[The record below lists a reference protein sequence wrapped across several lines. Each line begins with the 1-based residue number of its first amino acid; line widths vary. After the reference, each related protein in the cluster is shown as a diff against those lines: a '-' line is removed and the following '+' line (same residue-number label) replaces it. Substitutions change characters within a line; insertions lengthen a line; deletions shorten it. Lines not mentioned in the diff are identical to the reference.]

1 MGSRVTVDSLARG
14 GLEYIRVRDMGWR
27 SCRSRF
33 LNSPDTVSWRVK
45 GKIENP
51 EQTNISTDKT
61 EI

>member
-33 LNSPDTVSWRVK
+33 LNSPDTVSWRESRLSE
-45 GKIENP
+45 GENRK
-51 EQTNISTDKT
+51 S
-61 EI
+61 

>member
-33 LNSPDTVSWRVK
+33 LNSLDTVSWREGRLSE
-45 GKIENP
+45 GKNRK
-51 EQTNISTDKT
+51 S
-61 EI
+61 